1 MKYSFNI
8 QANDSKQDYT
18 EKLVLGAFNNEA
30 GTHIALKLLA
40 YLMFIKKRPRID
52 EDAGWHVVPDLIA
65 RNDAGEIIL
74 WVDCGSVSEVS
85 SGIGQHAVHFAGAL
99 PWLSWQCAER
109 VVVEDCR
116 CQLLNLISR
125 LRSGS
130 RPWGRPGVG
139 MITTRAMHLHRRTAP
154 MTSTP
159 IKRAVDALAASTA
172 ASISMTDTSSQQR
185 MSA

>member
-1 MKYSFNI
+1 MDTKPFSAACERNSDPI
-8 QANDSKQDYT
+8 LA
-18 EKLVLGAFNNEA
+18 VLRR
-30 GTHIALKLLA
+30 HL
-40 YLMFIKKRPRID
+40 
-52 EDAGWHVVPDLIA
+52 
-65 RNDAGEIIL
+65 
-74 WVDCGSVSEVS
+74 VDCGSVSEVS

-159 IKRAVDALAASTA
+159 IKRAVDALAASIA
-172 ASISMTDTSSQQR
+172 A
-185 MSA
+185 